1 MSNSFLAFNNFIK
14 EFVEISDAQI
24 EDLNKKCEVVTFSK
38 GHILMKAGEVQNSI
52 FFLVKGF
59 IENYIDTDG
68 GDTKIYNFRMEN
80 MTVTGY
86 ASYNYN
92 DQLRAIVNVRCL
104 EDCIMIKVPFEVTR
118 FVIENIK
125 FGERLGRL
133 IAENHIIEMVN
144 YVVQRDTLS
153 ILDRYDS
160 LEKLFP
166 NIHQRIPQHKVAS
179 YLGITP
185 VHLSNIKKKRQT
197 N

>member
-104 EDCIMIKVPFEVTR
+104 EDCIMIKVPFVVVR

>member
-52 FFLVKGF
+52 FFMVKGF

-104 EDCIMIKVPFEVTR
+104 EDCIMIKVPFEVIR